1 MPRYSD
7 PERVRLV
14 MPSYSDPERVRFVF
28 FSVRRYVSS
37 FLLVR
42 LV

>member
-28 FSVRRYVSS
+28 FSVHRYVSS